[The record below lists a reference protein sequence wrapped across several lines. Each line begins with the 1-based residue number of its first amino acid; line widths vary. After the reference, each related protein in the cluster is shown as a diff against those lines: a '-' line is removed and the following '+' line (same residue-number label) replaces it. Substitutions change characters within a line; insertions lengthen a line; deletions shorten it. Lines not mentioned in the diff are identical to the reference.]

1 MARCEYAVVG
11 GGLVGMAIAYGLLR
25 QGKQVAVFDEGDVA
39 YRASRGNFGLVWV
52 QGKGAEYP
60 DYARW
65 SRRAAAQWSGFAEE
79 LRADAGVDIELSQP
93 GGLDFCL
100 DDDEAERNVAR
111 LEGLRQALG
120 GDYPF
125 EYLGH
130 NALKELV
137 PEVGPDVVGATW
149 FPEDGHVNPLYLLRA
164 LHAAVNAKG
173 GQLVGGASVQ
183 RVEPTG
189 SGFRIHA
196 SQMWQADN
204 VVLCAGLGNATLAP
218 MVGLEAPVE
227 PVRGQVLVCERVQP
241 FLRYPS
247 AQIRQV
253 GEGAVQIG
261 DSKESVGFD
270 DGTTP
275 DVFAAIA
282 RRAVRIY
289 PVLRDVRVVRTW
301 AALRVMSTDGYPIYD
316 HSAECPGA
324 FVVTCHSGVTLASN
338 HALAVAGWI
347 AGGKKPDH
355 LESFSA
361 QRFRLHSAA

>member
-1 MARCEYAVVG
+1 MSRCEYAVIG
-11 GGLVGMAIAYGLLR
+11 GGVVGMAIAYGLAR
-25 QGKQVAVFDEGDVA
+25 RGKSVLVFDEGDVA
-39 YRASRGNFGLVWV
+39 YRASRGNFGLVWI
-52 QGKGAEYP
+52 QGKGADNP
-60 DYARW
+60 AYARW
-65 SRRAAAQWSGFAEE
+65 SRHSAALWPGFAEE
-79 LRADAGVDIELSQP
+79 LRAVTGVGVELSQP

-100 DDDEAERNVAR
+100 DDAEAQSKIAR
-111 LEGLRQALG
+111 LETLRNALG

-137 PEVGPDVVGATW
+137 PGIGPQVAGATW

-164 LHAAVNAKG
+164 LYAGVSAKG
-173 GQLVGGASVQ
+173 GRFTAGPGVQ
-183 RVEPTG
+183 RIEPTG
-189 SGFRIHA
+189 DGFRIEADRSWHA
-196 SQMWQADN
+196 DR

-218 MVGLEAPVE
+218 MVGLQAPVE
-227 PVRGQVLVCERVQP
+227 PNRGQVLVCERVQP

-270 DGTTP
+270 DTTTP
-275 DVFAAIA
+275 GVGAAIA

-289 PVLRDVRVVRTW
+289 PVLRNVRVVRSW
-301 AALRVMSTDGYPIYD
+301 AALRVMSADGYPIYD
-316 HSAECPGA
+316 QSAQCPGA
-324 FVVTCHSGVTLASN
+324 FVVTCHSGITLAAC

-347 AGGKKPDH
+347 DGDETPDY
-355 LESFSA
+355 LERFSA
-361 QRFRLHSAA
+361 RRFRLHAAA